1 MAFWIRQAE
10 KEITE
15 KLVAQDFE
23 GDVRRRMEQDI
34 GGVVENEIFSASN
47 SNQKSVVNGDMLGD
61 CWIFLAFST
70 SDILGNMF
78 ESHVV
83 LCSSPMIFG

>member
-34 GGVVENEIFSASN
+34 GGVVENEIFPQVIPIK
-47 SNQKSVVNGDMLGD
+47 NQSSMGI
-61 CWIFLAFST
+61 CWEIVGYFWHSQ
-70 SDILGNMF
+70 
-78 ESHVV
+78 
-83 LCSSPMIFG
+83 C